1 MSQST
6 GATSCLA
13 CQKPLREKNNL
24 RKRHG
29 FQSLSVLLTAFD
41 EEMSVL
47 SIRAQN
53 SKNEK
58 HHNFVLDKNNFDRL
72 DTLGESDVNNVDINT
87 RNAAMKY
94 TKNNYNN
101 PSKSVNPSN
110 MVMLSMLSHNN
121 SFNNIIDNDNYNSNN
136 NNVNNSN
143 NNIVKNSINNIN
155 NITNNNIKNIPNNK
169 NQNGFGSP
177 DFNLTNNRPFPTL
190 TSPIISNLLPNGMSS
205 VPKISS
211 NVPNN
216 TNVVPNGTSSVPNFA
231 KLISKK

>member
-53 SKNEK
+53 TKNEK

-72 DTLGESDVNNVDINT
+72 DTLGESDVNNLDINT

-121 SFNNIIDNDNYNSNN
+121 SFNNIIDNDNNN
-136 NNVNNSN
+136 IN

-205 VPKISS
+205 VPNISS

>member
-72 DTLGESDVNNVDINT
+72 DTLGEIDVNNLDINT

-121 SFNNIIDNDNYNSNN
+121 SFNNIIDNDNNN
-136 NNVNNSN
+136 IN

-155 NITNNNIKNIPNNK
+155 NITNNKIKNIPNNK

>member
-121 SFNNIIDNDNYNSNN
+121 SFNNIIDNDNNN
-136 NNVNNSN
+136 N
-143 NNIVKNSINNIN
+143 VKNSINNIN
-155 NITNNNIKNIPNNK
+155 NITNNKIKNIPNNK

-205 VPKISS
+205 VPNISS

>member
-1 MSQST
+1 MSVLMSQST
-6 GATSCLA
+6 GATSCLS

-121 SFNNIIDNDNYNSNN
+121 SFNNIIDNDNNN
-136 NNVNNSN
+136 IN

-155 NITNNNIKNIPNNK
+155 NITNNKIKNIPNNK